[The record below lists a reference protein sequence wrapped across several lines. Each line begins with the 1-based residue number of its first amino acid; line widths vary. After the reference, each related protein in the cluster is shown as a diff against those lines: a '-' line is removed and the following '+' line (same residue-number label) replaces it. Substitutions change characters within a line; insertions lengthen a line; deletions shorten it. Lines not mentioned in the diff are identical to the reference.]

1 MSASRDKGR
10 KASKRNRDGDTNP
23 RELGES
29 IDSLSEVDV
38 SMKLEA
44 MDTFGK
50 WLVGGLDSVKDGV
63 VF

>member
-50 WLVGGLDSVKDGV
+50 WLVGG
-63 VF
+63 